1 MKKKIK
7 KVLLVIGIIIVV
19 FAVIIGYFV
28 YKDLK
33 QEEVLKQEVITL
45 SNKDLLNDNYDI
57 EIKTTGEYAYVE
69 NAVKK
74 FYKELS
80 DNVKK
85 LNTSLDDEA
94 LLNILAPESL
104 EKDRPNFINSH
115 LIISKAKNESTEALN
130 KIANLCSE
138 EYIKNL
144 LDKEKVSDYYLDF
157 YQKIMYTEND
167 LKELKETKE
176 EMEEVSN
183 NINLFLSKV
192 EELLDLLEKYNA
204 SWVIEDKQI
213 YFETTEQVN
222 EYNNLYQE
230 IVKIAEEKLDV
241 KKDKIQN
248 KIENNV

>member
-80 DNVKK
+80 DNVK
-85 LNTSLDDEA
+85 
-94 LLNILAPESL
+94 
-104 EKDRPNFINSH
+104 
-115 LIISKAKNESTEALN
+115 
-130 KIANLCSE
+130 
-138 EYIKNL
+138 
-144 LDKEKVSDYYLDF
+144 
-157 YQKIMYTEND
+157 
-167 LKELKETKE
+167 
-176 EMEEVSN
+176 
-183 NINLFLSKV
+183 
-192 EELLDLLEKYNA
+192 
-204 SWVIEDKQI
+204 
-213 YFETTEQVN
+213 
-222 EYNNLYQE
+222 
-230 IVKIAEEKLDV
+230 
-241 KKDKIQN
+241 
-248 KIENNV
+248 